1 MKTIIVVLVSSL
13 FLSNISNNKENDSI
27 KKVMTYKIENIEK
40 ISVDNTLNERTPIII
55 VKKD

>member
-1 MKTIIVVLVSSL
+1 MKTMVVVIVSSL

-27 KKVMTYKIENIEK
+27 KKVMAYKIENIEK
-40 ISVDNTLNERTPIII
+40 INVDNTLNSRIPIII